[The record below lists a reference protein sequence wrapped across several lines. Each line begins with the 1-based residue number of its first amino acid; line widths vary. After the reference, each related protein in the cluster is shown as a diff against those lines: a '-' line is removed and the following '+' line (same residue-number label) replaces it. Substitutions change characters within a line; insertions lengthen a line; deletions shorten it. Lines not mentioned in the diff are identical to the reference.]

1 MQHRFDD
8 REVTSVS
15 DLLTYLKEDYEAV
28 SADPLNKPPHGN
40 PVIWYRGL
48 PSRNLTLLPTL
59 YRGNT
64 QASERNLMNKF
75 KQNVYQ
81 FLNERPQGE
90 WEWLLL
96 ARHHG
101 LPSRLLD
108 WTENP
113 AVGLFFSCDEG
124 KQRNASQTGVLWCL
138 LPSKLNQLANIRTT
152 PESNFPPMML
162 DDGEGSGLDAM
173 LANYAPGSVARA
185 ATRTS
190 VSPAAAMSIRTN
202 TRIQAQ
208 QGVFTI
214 HHAKKLAL
222 EKWGDG
228 SHLWRYIIPKKYKP
242 LIRQQLKW
250 LGITERTLFPELD
263 SVAKE
268 ARGGY

>member
-1 MQHRFDD
+1 MKHRFDD

-75 KQNVYQ
+75 KQNAYQ

-101 LPSRLLD
+101 LPSRNYLTGLK
-108 WTENP
+108 TLPLACFSVVMKVNSAMQAKP
-113 AVGLFFSCDEG
+113 ASCG
-124 KQRNASQTGVLWCL
+124 AYCLRNLTNLQT
-138 LPSKLNQLANIRTT
+138 
-152 PESNFPPMML
+152 
-162 DDGEGSGLDAM
+162 
-173 LANYAPGSVARA
+173 
-185 ATRTS
+185 
-190 VSPAAAMSIRTN
+190 
-202 TRIQAQ
+202 
-208 QGVFTI
+208 
-214 HHAKKLAL
+214 
-222 EKWGDG
+222 
-228 SHLWRYIIPKKYKP
+228 
-242 LIRQQLKW
+242 
-250 LGITERTLFPELD
+250 
-263 SVAKE
+263 
-268 ARGGY
+268 